1 MPSGEVRHGRRSRHP
16 QAHPRLSVRPR
27 RARAGA
33 LPRQRL
39 HAVRPPLRRTLGTSA
54 SDRREGRG
62 RGALALAPRWLAASG
77 RFRGG
82 RHAARPRPPEPHHQ
96 SILPGPTADL
106 QLNTLSYRCISAT
119 PAPVNF
125 RLPKIRLKY
134 SLLRKT
140 PAYDQRLFQNLQRKP
155 LRLRARAAM
164 IASAYSYRASR
175 KARILSVMYA
185 SSADPLSGAAPPR
198 WPRIVGISTYWAFL
212 MPANSSRDRYAGI

>member
-54 SDRREGRG
+54 ADRREGRG

-125 RLPKIRLKY
+125 
-134 SLLRKT
+134 SLESQSDEAANAFSRTISDDQSKSGSKEDYG
-140 PAYDQRLFQNLQRKP
+140 YDLD
-155 LRLRARAAM
+155 
-164 IASAYSYRASR
+164 ASFHGDASMTSLSGGE
-175 KARILSVMYA
+175 ANAHLSVRGG
-185 SSADPLSGAAPPR
+185 SQDTRSAFATA
-198 WPRIVGISTYWAFL
+198 
-212 MPANSSRDRYAGI
+212 